1 MRALFLALLC
11 SSTLALGACARP
23 AAPDGATELETSTS
37 ESTADASDP
46 KIGGPTPDIGAPPGP
61 SAPQAAVVP
70 ADQATPVSDPV
81 AGDPLAP
88 DRSCRTAADC
98 AVKNVGNC
106 CGMMPACV
114 NRDAPV
120 DPAAVKAQCEREGRM
135 SVCGFN
141 DVQACACVAGTCEDA
156 GGAVAQ

>member
-1 MRALFLALLC
+1 MRAVFLSLLC
-11 SSTLALGACARP
+11 CSTLALGACAKP
-23 AAPDGATELETSTS
+23 VAPDG
-37 ESTADASDP
+37 TADPETRASQGAADATDP
-46 KIGGPTPDIGAPPGP
+46 ATGGPTPDTGPPPGP
-61 SAPQAAVVP
+61 SVPQPPAVP
-70 ADQATPVSDPV
+70 ADQAPVGDAI

-88 DRSCRTAADC
+88 DRSCRTSADC

-114 NRDAPV
+114 NKDAAV

-135 SVCGFN
+135 SICGFT

-156 GGAVAQ
+156 GGALAQ